1 MNKIQVILDTQ
12 TDVLEF
18 VNIAN
23 TINEDVF
30 LEDSTSFRA
39 NAKSILGVMYGMS
52 EFKELHVL
60 SEYNNLSSK
69 FRKFMVS

>member
-23 TINEDVF
+23 TIQEDVF
-30 LEDSTSFRA
+30 LEDSSLFRA

-60 SEYNNLSSK
+60 SDCSNLSSK
-69 FRKFMVS
+69 FRKFMRD